1 MKRLTAAIV
10 MLGLLAFGAG
20 CRQHDW
26 RELTIEVPEM
36 HNEAAIRLVMQSLSR
51 GPGIK
56 PNSVVVDPQNRRI
69 QLTYDSLLAADMNFV
84 FLVAEAGFT
93 ANGIP
98 GDEEARANWP
108 PEVQP

>member
-1 MKRLTAAIV
+1 MKKHALVLVALAALV
-10 MLGLLAFGAG
+10 VAG

-26 RELTIEVPEM
+26 RELVIEVPEM
-36 HNEAAIRLVMQSLSR
+36 RNEAAVRMVVQAMSR

-56 PNSVVVDPQNRRI
+56 PNSIVVDPNNRLVRI
-69 QLTYDSLLAADMNFV
+69 TYDSLLAADMNFV
-84 FLVAEAGFT
+84 HLVAGAGFT

-98 GDEEARANWP
+98 GDPDARASWP